1 MTRLLYILPGL
12 VPPSSDSAL
21 DKFKYLSEIAEGEVL
36 LPVWWDSPKSVP
48 PFVWKT
54 FPAYRVGN
62 FCYRFFLSERFPKPL
77 RRLATLFFY
86 LRCGIQLHRGKKFD
100 FIMTY
105 GTNLPGI
112 AGVILKWITGVKL
125 IIEIPGVPEDAFRY
139 EVARP
144 GRRAAIKRFFADQL
158 LLLVGAAADCI
169 KLLYPGQLWKYPRL
183 REKNVVV
190 FHDFVPVDVIASEEA
205 EEKFILSAGSPW
217 YRKGIDVLIRA
228 FESIAAKFPDY
239 KLKLMGYYP
248 DREFLDK
255 LAGNCP
261 QIEFLTPRSN
271 ELALKVI
278 GSCSVFVLASRS
290 EAMGRVLLEA
300 MAARKPIIASAVD
313 GVPHYIRDNDN
324 GLLFQSE
331 NVEELAG
338 TLAKLLSN
346 PALQACLAKGG
357 YEKVF
362 SEFDERSYVREFRSM
377 LESMGSETPSGHRD
391 VNLFEET
398 TTAAKST
405 GLRGQLK

>member
-12 VPPSSDSAL
+12 VPPSSDSAH
-21 DKFKYLSEIAEGEVL
+21 DKFRYLSEIAEGEVL

-48 PFVWKT
+48 PFVRET
-54 FPAYRVGN
+54 FPIYRVGS

-77 RRLATLFFY
+77 RRLATLLFY
-86 LRCGIQLHRGKKFD
+86 LRCGLQLHRDKKFD
-100 FIMTY
+100 VIMTY

-112 AGVILKWITGVKL
+112 AGVILKWITGAKL
-125 IIEIPGVPEDAFRY
+125 IVEVPGVPEDAFRY

-144 GRRAAIKRFFADQL
+144 GRRAAVKRFFADQL
-158 LLLVGAAADCI
+158 LLMVGTAADCI
-169 KLLYPGQLWKYPRL
+169 KLLYPGQLRKYPLL
-183 REKNVVV
+183 RNKNVAV
-190 FHDFVPVDVIASEEA
+190 FHDFVPVDVIASEGA
-205 EEKFILSAGSPW
+205 EEKFILSAGTPW

-248 DREFLDK
+248 DREFLNK
-255 LAGNCP
+255 LAGSCT

-278 GSCSVFVLASRS
+278 SSCSVFVLASRS

-313 GVPHYIRDNDN
+313 GVPHYIGDNDN

-331 NVEELAG
+331 DVEELAG
-338 TLAKLLSN
+338 TLAKLLTDL
-346 PALQACLAKGG
+346 ALQARLAKRG

-362 SEFDERSYVREFRSM
+362 SEYDERSYVRSFHGMLVLLGCDPLGAHKGNDPYRRSVTNAEM
-377 LESMGSETPSGHRD
+377 MR
-391 VNLFEET
+391 
-398 TTAAKST
+398 
-405 GLRGQLK
+405 RG